1 VVLMDFHMTEQLQ
14 TIHAKDN
21 ILRTKANNLQ
31 VMFEMT
37 IFNTP
42 ISVVNN
48 SGELLTFTI
57 SHLN

>member
-1 VVLMDFHMTEQLQ
+1 MDFHLSEQLQ
-14 TIHAKDN
+14 PIHAKDN
-21 ILRTKANNLQ
+21 TLRTKAYNLQ

-37 IFNTP
+37 IFSTP
-42 ISVVNN
+42 IGALNN